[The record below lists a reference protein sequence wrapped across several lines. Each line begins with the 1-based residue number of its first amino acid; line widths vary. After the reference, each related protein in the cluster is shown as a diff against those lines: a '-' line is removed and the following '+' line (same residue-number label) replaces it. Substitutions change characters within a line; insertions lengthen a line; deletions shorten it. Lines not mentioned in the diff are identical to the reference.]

1 MQNEEPEQLE
11 KKGYIKLNSKDMDKL
26 KVLKNRFGYS
36 KNPEMI
42 RYLINV
48 VIEDMFEK
56 DTEKIM
62 IKERFNAP
70 IPKNPLSS

>member
-1 MQNEEPEQLE
+1 MQTEEPELDE
-11 KKGYIKLNSKDMDKL
+11 KKGYIKLTSEDMKKL

-36 KNPEMI
+36 KNPEII
-42 RYLINV
+42 RYLINI

-56 DTEKIM
+56 DTEKILM
-62 IKERFNAP
+62 KQRLHP

>member
-1 MQNEEPEQLE
+1 MQNEEPELE

-36 KNPEMI
+36 KNPEII
-42 RYLINV
+42 RYLINIV
-48 VIEDMFEK
+48 TEDMFEK

-62 IKERFNAP
+62 LREKFSP
-70 IPKNPLSS
+70 PVPKNPLSS